1 MTAYI
6 KRGATLLACV
16 FLAACDKPLLQ
27 GLSERQA
34 NEVVAVLLAQNI
46 DASKRSSGKAGFVV
60 DVPSTDMAEAVDIV
74 QRENLPS
81 APRVEIASA
90 FPADAMVSTP
100 EGERAR
106 LYSAIEQR
114 LEQSLARFEGV
125 SEARVHVSY
134 DTRRVASRRDEDVPM
149 HVAALLVQRGDGDAD
164 VLVHAVKRFLKN
176 SFARVEYDNVSV
188 LVTRAPP
195 PRVIAVTP
203 ARRDAHAAAMWLA
216 GALALA
222 GAGGFLAWTLT
233 RGRAGRWRALVASR
247 WRPKEGR

>member
-1 MTAYI
+1 MSTYI
-6 KRGATLLACV
+6 KHGAILLACV
-16 FLAACDKPLLQ
+16 LLAACDKPLLQ
-27 GLSERQA
+27 GLTERQA
-34 NEVVAVLLAQNI
+34 NEVVAILLAQNI
-46 DASKRSSGKAGFVV
+46 DASKRSAGKAGFVV
-60 DVPSTDMAEAVDIV
+60 DVPSADMADAVDVV

-81 APRVEIASA
+81 APRVEISSA

-164 VLVHAVKRFLKN
+164 VLVQAVKRFLKN
-176 SFARVEYDNVSV
+176 SFARVDYDNVSV

-195 PRVIAVTP
+195 PRVVAVTP
-203 ARRDAHAAAMWLA
+203 ARRDTSVAVVWLA
-216 GALALA
+216 GGLLLAAAA
-222 GAGGFLAWTLT
+222 GLLAWAMT
-233 RGRAGRWRALVASR
+233 RGRAGRWRTLVASR
-247 WRPKEGR
+247 WWPREGR

>member
-1 MTAYI
+1 MSTYLKTGVI
-6 KRGATLLACV
+6 LLACGL
-16 FLAACDKPLLQ
+16 LAACDKPLLQ
-27 GLSERQA
+27 GLTERQA

-46 DASKRSSGKAGFVV
+46 DASKRSAGKAGFVV
-60 DVPSTDMAEAVDIV
+60 DVPSADMGDAVEVV

-125 SEARVHVSY
+125 AEARVHVSY

-149 HVAALLVQRGDGDAD
+149 HVAALLVHRGGGDAD
-164 VLVHAVKRFLKN
+164 ILVQAVKRFLKN

-195 PRVIAVTP
+195 ERVVAVTP
-203 ARRDAHAAAMWLA
+203 ARRDADAVTAWLA
-216 GALALA
+216 GAAALTAAGAVIAFALA
-222 GAGGFLAWTLT
+222 
-233 RGRAGRWRALVASR
+233 RGRAGRWRTLMASR
-247 WRPKEGR
+247 WRPRENR